1 MIRITYGTSFPMRRA
16 AGIIILR
23 LPLNMSVMIDPPHIW
38 NVIHNAGGSK
48 NKPPTWLDFAPAT
61 QKIVTSD
68 PSFPM
73 RRVAGIILAPHQ
85 ILCVCHAR
93 WMAWLTLLTYET
105 SFKMG
110 RKTRINPDLIKY
122 CACHGT
128 LQSQILQNFTG
139 NSWSSISNV
148 RPIGAWSDHDSRPTR
163 ERSSAL
169 PRPLFVPSSR
179 FCWKL
184 QGFARATSANF
195 IRCVPATKSDTLALP
210 NVVPATKSECHKSWA
225 WHEIW

>member
-1 MIRITYGTSFPMRRA
+1 MRRA

-48 NKPPTWLDFAPAT
+48 NKKRPTWLDFAPAI
-61 QKIVTSD
+61 QKKIVSSD

-73 RRVAGIILAPHQ
+73 HRVAGIILAPHQ

-105 SFKMG
+105 SFKM
-110 RKTRINPDLIKY
+110 RRETRINPNLIKY
-122 CACHGT
+122 CACHAT

-139 NSWSSISNV
+139 NSWSDISNV

-163 ERSSAL
+163 ERSQPENPRCQGHFSCPAADSVENYKVSLEL
-169 PRPLFVPSSR
+169 PVQISSDV
-179 FCWKL
+179 FPPQKV
-184 QGFARATSANF
+184 T
-195 IRCVPATKSDTLALP
+195 
-210 NVVPATKSECHKSWA
+210 H
-225 WHEIW
+225 